1 MVIGMRFIERLFTR
15 RRTQRRFG
23 DLEPRTRE
31 RLRRAICELSSA
43 ELSVAARLGLP
54 EPPRLLMVDEETA
67 VVLLPEDR
75 L

>member
-1 MVIGMRFIERLFTR
+1 MRFIERLFTR
-15 RRTQRRFG
+15 RRTQRRFS
-23 DLEPRTRE
+23 DLKPRTRE
-31 RLRRAICELSSA
+31 RLNRAICELSGDERDIA
-43 ELSVAARLGLP
+43 EQLGLP